1 MSKLATVIFKVLLI
15 KSKLIYILYKTMP
28 NFVVEWIAILLRIPE
43 GAGFTSLS
51 ARRLDIVT
59 EFFLVL
65 ISPSR
70 QMLE

>member
-1 MSKLATVIFKVLLI
+1 
-15 KSKLIYILYKTMP
+15 
-28 NFVVEWIAILLRIPE
+28 
-43 GAGFTSLS
+43 
-51 ARRLDIVT
+51 VT